1 MGLKMILCGVVI
13 CLMIARLASA
23 RPNMR
28 RRHRAHNLDRR
39 YRIAPHLTTRGNCDS
54 GPTHSRLAHL
64 WSKLQFHLS
73 MLHNGTLHGVNDSY
87 CQGNNQ
93 CLFELQSCGPSIVRI
108 KHVATGLFVAI
119 GKNGKVYTTMNGRK
133 NDTMLVQELLAN
145 GFTVF
150 RSTRTHGK
158 RKNSMFLAL
167 KKNGATKNASKTSLP
182 HKSSHFTVMLC
193 SGNGGEQTGNSLVC

>member
-1 MGLKMILCGVVI
+1 M
-13 CLMIARLASA
+13 SQ
-23 RPNMR
+23 
-28 RRHRAHNLDRR
+28 
-39 YRIAPHLTTRGNCDS
+39 RIATKVRGNVTPFNSVFSID
-54 GPTHSRLAHL
+54 
-64 WSKLQFHLS
+64 
-73 MLHNGTLHGVNDSY
+73 HGRDVT
-87 CQGNNQ
+87 
-93 CLFELQSCGPSIVRI
+93 CLFCC
-108 KHVATGLFVAI
+108 
-119 GKNGKVYTTMNGRK
+119 VYHQNGRK